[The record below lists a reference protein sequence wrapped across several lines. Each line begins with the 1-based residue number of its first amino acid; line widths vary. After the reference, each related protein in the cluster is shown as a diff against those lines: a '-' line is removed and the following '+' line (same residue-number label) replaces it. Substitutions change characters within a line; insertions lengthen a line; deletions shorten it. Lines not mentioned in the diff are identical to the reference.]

1 MAIIRG
7 MGSNSLTNQS
17 TCGGNIKGGLAPVV
31 NNSANV
37 NRIIGGPTSN
47 GTRGLSPA
55 TLSKKDIP
63 ATCVSGDKFHP
74 KYCCPIGVGQMY
86 QRIGMGKYNI

>member
-17 TCGGNIKGGLAPVV
+17 TCGGNIKGGLAPLV

-37 NRIIGGPTSN
+37 NRIMGGPTRN
-47 GTRGLSPA
+47 GTRGFSPV
-55 TLSKKDIP
+55 TGSKKNMPDK
-63 ATCVSGDKFHP
+63 CVSGDKYHP
-74 KYCCPIGVGQMY
+74 KYCCPVGVGQMY
-86 QRIGMGKYNI
+86 KMIGMGKYNI